1 MEATLGVKSQWAEQR
16 IAQKPDIKI
25 QFAQSE
31 QDRSM
36 PWEEVQRLLI
46 PDVNGELLPVK
57 FVRVF
62 EEESKENKQLQVIYQ
77 AIISEKIFWDI
88 VKPQRGMAIELFVG
102 REIPADKE
110 TREPLQQ
117 SPLIRC
123 RHAIQLPIFNTP
135 LSSVDPKDFEIGNT
149 VNSIEKLPT
158 QLPPLT
164 YQNPRLIKGWADYT
178 LVDTADSVKLAIE
191 WQHLKKQADEYNPIA
206 AYRLYRADA
215 YSPTEYIR
223 HDDKKALLVQPE
235 LTFRTIPLA
244 MYQANPST
252 IEVLGRVVGEQKI
265 LTDWQAQQLPQAP
278 LWTDTSPTTGAFTP
292 LSSDSDPSYPASP
305 IWVLKAM
312 TDFIKKMQSVL
323 EALEPGEQQYRPVL
337 RFHHPLE
344 DRSPLALKN
353 EGATPR
359 ERLDSLISNLNET
372 IDPLGW
378 WTLETLGLSC
388 ECHFED
394 DEGKRFDAKQLIKE
408 LRKSLQGQV
417 QPYPF
422 SVVFFL
428 AEDGKTFL
436 NVFRLIYSGAIV
448 SSSALAL
455 PLGLRLKGRRDEE
468 DENDATLKPEDLD
481 EATLNTWLTQ
491 VEGRINSSM
500 PNKDRPN
507 KDRKA
512 GQVIVYRY
520 VRLGG
525 ETPEQ
530 KPLTS
535 ITLPIAS
542 NGLIHYELSVPD
554 QWAHHYAIA
563 LEHLRRYDLVWQR
576 LIEPTEQLAL
586 NAREIPY
593 EQLLPIRVD
602 RTLELVPHNVIALP
616 CIGGIQSLVF
626 VHPAAFAALA
636 SAVNATHGQYSGQH
650 VFLERRIN
658 PDEKTKML
666 ELYRKLLNLQQWE
679 LYQAWMNQ
687 LEPLDSTNPDKS
699 PRLLEKSVAL
709 TEVPGTLAAIYGS
722 DRYIYPD
729 LPGYYEYRVAVYS
742 TAGRVCSPIQTTPF
756 ISPIYDQPTLPK
768 DKRQLEDEP
777 RQQPQTVPCREV
789 SFNRDNNILIIKIR
803 LIHYRNHVRDEIKAL
818 WRNDEDSEDKL
829 NVSTDTEAFEID
841 YGSLPDLYL
850 TYQIYLRENPE
861 EEDFAEPVLLPLA
874 EIEPPLQKGS
884 DPSTFKSK
892 TQLTGVKHEEN
903 QETIDLIIKQ
913 ASDNNGLEVGELY
926 FQLNLDFNNPAC
938 TEALKKLR
946 NYNPDKVGEL
956 IYLSVAREGVWSEI
970 VTTTTAI

>member
-1 MEATLGVKSQWAEQR
+1 MGYTS
-16 IAQKPDIKI
+16 
-25 QFAQSE
+25 
-31 QDRSM
+31 
-36 PWEEVQRLLI
+36 
-46 PDVNGELLPVK
+46 
-57 FVRVF
+57 
-62 EEESKENKQLQVIYQ
+62 
-77 AIISEKIFWDI
+77 
-88 VKPQRGMAIELFVG
+88 
-102 REIPADKE
+102 
-110 TREPLQQ
+110 
-117 SPLIRC
+117 
-123 RHAIQLPIFNTP
+123 
-135 LSSVDPKDFEIGNT
+135 
-149 VNSIEKLPT
+149 KLPD
-158 QLPPLT
+158 QLPPLS
-164 YQNPRLIKGWADYT
+164 YQNPRLIKGWADYPP
-178 LVDTADSVKLAIE
+178 VDTTDTVKLAIK

-223 HDDKKALLVQPE
+223 RDEKKALLVQPE

-244 MYQANPST
+244 MYQANPSM

-265 LTDWQAQQLPQAP
+265 LTDWQAQQLPQDP

-305 IWVLKAM
+305 IWVLGAM
-312 TDFIKKMQSVL
+312 ADFIKEMQK
-323 EALEPGEQQYRPVL
+323 ALEPGQEALELGAQQYRPVL

-359 ERLDSLISNLNET
+359 ERLDRLISNLDEM

-394 DEGKRFDAKQLIKE
+394 DEGKRFDAEQLIKE
-408 LRKSLQGQV
+408 LRKSLKGQV

-422 SVVFFL
+422 SVVLFL

-436 NVFRLIYSGAIV
+436 NVFRLIYSGAIG

-455 PLGLRLKGRRDEE
+455 PLGLRLNGRTDQK
-468 DENDATLKPEDLD
+468 DENDATLKPGDLD

-491 VEGRINSSM
+491 VEGRINNSM
-500 PNKDRPN
+500 PN

-520 VRLGG
+520 VGLGS

-593 EQLLPIRVD
+593 NQLLPIRVD

-658 PDEKTKML
+658 PDEKEKML
-666 ELYRKLLNLQQWE
+666 ELYPELLSIEQWKI
-679 LYQAWMNQ
+679 YQAWMNE
-687 LEPLDSTNPDKS
+687 LEPLGSANPDNS
-699 PRLLEKSVAL
+699 PSLLEKTSVAL

-742 TAGRVCSPIQTTPF
+742 TAGRVCSPIKLTPF
-756 ISPIYDQPTLPK
+756 ISPIYDRPTLPK

-789 SFNRDNNILIIKIR
+789 SFNRDNNILIFKIR
-803 LIHYRNHVRDEIKAL
+803 LIHYRNHLRDEIKAL
-818 WRNDEDSEDKL
+818 WRNEDIEDKL
-829 NVSTDTEAFEID
+829 NVGTDTEAFEID

-861 EEDFAEPVLLPLA
+861 EENFAEPILLPLA
-874 EIEPPLQKGS
+874 EIIPPLQKGNNQGNN
-884 DPSTFKSK
+884 PSSFKCK
-892 TQLTGVKHEEN
+892 TQLTGVKHVEN
-903 QETIDLIIKQ
+903 QETIIDLPINQ
-913 ASDNNGLEVGELY
+913 DSNNSGLENGELY
-926 FQLNLDFNNPAC
+926 FKINLDFKDPAC
-938 TEALKKLR
+938 TEDLKKLR
-946 NYNPDKVGEL
+946 NYNPEKVGEL

-970 VTTTTAI
+970 ITTTTAI